1 MTEQAAVRALLT
13 LALLLRV
20 AIIAT
25 AGSNPL
31 VAHPIVDARGYH
43 EWASGIARGDLL
55 RTDVFYQEPLYPYVL
70 GAAYRLFGAR
80 PLVAYVLN
88 ALLEVAGLALLHRLA
103 RRVFG
108 ARAALLALLLGAT
121 YGLFLFHVVQVAK
134 SSLDLLLTAALLL
147 ALVRADESVGDAAG
161 RARRWHLVG
170 LLSGLGSLNRGNLL
184 LAVPFLAA
192 RAALQRPR
200 GRGAAMAAGAL
211 LLGVALPI
219 APVTARNVLVG
230 HDLVLTTAHGGFNL
244 YLGNNER
251 ADGTSKRVPLVRENP
266 EHEPD
271 DAREVASRA
280 AGRPLRQSE
289 VSAWWARRALAWVS
303 AHPGEAV
310 RLYAR
315 KVRLL
320 VSATELPDS
329 VDPRFV
335 ARTVPLLGGPWTTY
349 GIVLPLA
356 ALGFVL
362 ARRDGRATG
371 PLLFLLAVVAGSL
384 LPFYVFARYRLP
396 LVPLLLPAAG
406 FALASLA
413 TAARA
418 RSRHAL
424 VGLLLVPAVLLLG
437 IPPPGVDRSFAVSEA
452 NLANVLVE
460 EGRHAE
466 ALAAYDRALAE
477 RPAYANARLA
487 RAGLLRKVGRV
498 EDAEAELRAI
508 LAADPDEWYA
518 RYDLGRILL
527 DRGDSEGAA
536 SAFAEAAR
544 AWPSEPRL
552 HFALGVALRRAGEPA
567 DAAAAFREALRRD
580 PASTEARWNLA
591 LLLAEMGER
600 DAACRELEALAA
612 ARPDDARIADALRLL
627 EAGAPLPADGGAR

>member
-1 MTEQAAVRALLT
+1 MTERAAVRALLAF
-13 LALLLRV
+13 ALLLRLAVV
-20 AIIAT
+20 AA
-25 AGSNPL
+25 ALPHPL
-31 VAHPIVDARGYH
+31 VARPIVDARGYH
-43 EWASGIARGDLL
+43 EWATAIASGDLL
-55 RTDVFYQEPLYPYVL
+55 GAGVFYQEPLYPYVL

-88 ALLEVAGLALLHRLA
+88 ALLEAAGLALLHRVT

-134 SSLDLLLTAALLL
+134 SSLDLLLAAALLL
-147 ALVRADESVGDAAG
+147 AFARADASGGDAAG
-161 RARRWHLVG
+161 RARRWLVVG
-170 LLSGLGSLNRGNLL
+170 LLAGLGCLNRGNLL
-184 LAVPFLAA
+184 LAVPLLAA

-200 GRGAAMAAGAL
+200 GRGAATAAGAL
-211 LLGVALPI
+211 LIGVALPI
-219 APVTARNVLVG
+219 APVTARNALVG
-230 HDLVLTTAHGGFNL
+230 NDLVLTTAHGGFNL
-244 YLGNNER
+244 YLGNSER

-266 EHEPD
+266 EYEPD

-289 VSAWWARRALAWVS
+289 VSAWWARRAVAWVA

-315 KVRLL
+315 KVHLL
-320 VSATELPDS
+320 ATATELPDS

-335 ARTVPLLGGPWTTY
+335 ARGVPLLAGPWTTY

-356 ALGFVL
+356 ALGFAL
-362 ARRDGRATG
+362 ARRDRRAAG
-371 PLLFLLAVVAGSL
+371 PLLFLLAAVAASL

-413 TAARA
+413 AAARA
-418 RSRHAL
+418 RDRRAL

-460 EGRHAE
+460 EGRHDE

-477 RPAYANARLA
+477 RPAYANGRLA
-487 RAGLLRKVGRV
+487 RAGLLRKIGRV
-498 EDAEAELRAI
+498 DEAEAELRAI

-527 DRGDSEGAA
+527 DRGDSEA
-536 SAFAEAAR
+536 AAR
-544 AWPSEPRL
+544 AFADAARTWPPEPRL
-552 HFALGVALRRAGEPA
+552 HFALGVALRRSGEPA
-567 DAAAAFREALRRD
+567 GAAAAFREALRRD
-580 PASTEARWNLA
+580 PASTDARWNLA

-600 DAACRELEALAA
+600 DAARRELEALAA
-612 ARPDDARIADALRLL
+612 ARPDDARVADALRRL
-627 EAGAPLPADGGAR
+627 EAGARIDARID